1 MTTEL
6 IIILIFCYVDGV
18 MMDIQKHP
26 QAKLYPSELV
36 TIGILRAL
44 KGGGS
49 RAFHRWL
56 KRDYDALF
64 GGLPERTR
72 LERALKAYEAWCDR
86 FLAEPGL
93 LLVMD
98 SYPIELLFPI
108 REGRSDQQVGTKG
121 RDKGRWTIGLRLCW
135 QLDTSGRVVD
145 WAWAPL
151 NVPDKTFN
159 GLAACLSEQSL
170 VFTDLGFRDA
180 NGVPDNLV
188 LCPKG
193 TYNDRMMVETA
204 FSLLTVVCHLNK
216 IGQRVE
222 AYIEARLAYVAAMFN
237 TLLALFHQL
246 HPKESPFKMSIAQ
259 FSL

>member
-1 MTTEL
+1 MTTEE

-18 MMDIQKHP
+18 MMGIAKHP

-44 KGGGS
+44 KGGGG
-49 RAFHRWL
+49 RAFYRWL
-56 KRDYDALF
+56 KRDYNALF

-72 LERALKAYEAWCDR
+72 LERALRAHETWRER

-98 SYPIELLFPI
+98 SYPIELIFPI
-108 REGRSDQQVGTKG
+108 REGRSPEQVGTKG

-135 QLDTSGRVVD
+135 QLDVYGRLVE

-159 GLAACLSEQSL
+159 GLADQVAEQSL
-170 VFTDLGFRDA
+170 VFTDLGFRNA
-180 NGVPDNLV
+180 KGVPANLV
-188 LCPKG
+188 PCKKG
-193 TYNDRMMVETA
+193 TYNDRMIVETA
-204 FSLLTVVCHLNK
+204 FSLLTVVCHLKK
-216 IGQRVE
+216 IGQRVDD
-222 AYIEARLAYVAAMFN
+222 AIEAHLAYVAAMFN
-237 TLLALFHQL
+237 TLLALFHQC
-246 HPKESPFKMSIAQ
+246 HPDKSPFKMSFAE